1 MRGTRA
7 TLGRPPSSQAG
18 RTNHSHERTPKPQVG
33 PGSSLVAR
41 SPEVPVQRR
50 GHPGTAARPAGACQ
64 RGKWSSGTGLTLRFS
79 FVTIAATLEQ
89 GWSSPPCPPRARS
102 TGIWRSLT
110 VNNGRQHAA
119 LTCAIGIASAPED
132 GTGRAFQA
140 RDRQG
145 HIGAKSGPRT
155 TRAQRTTTVISGPSS
170 AQLIGQIW
178 ADAAGPRGPPGLS
191 DRE

>member
-89 GWSSPPCPPRARS
+89 GRSSPPCPPRVRS

-140 RDRQG
+140 GEPTDVY
-145 HIGAKSGPRT
+145 GPRPPT
-155 TRAQRTTTVISGPSS
+155 TGRSGAVSVVVRKRSPAHRTRRRSPLCP
-170 AQLIGQIW
+170 A
-178 ADAAGPRGPPGLS
+178 PRDCFG
-191 DRE
+191 